1 MNYRQ
6 AFHEAYCA
14 QQGLSPEED
23 CNVPHDQLR
32 LLHEMVRVWIVLY
45 EEEGVGTWIN
55 VVDKETTDG
64 QREMETIEL

>member
-6 AFHEAYCA
+6 ALHEAYCA

-23 CNVPHDQLR
+23 CNIPHDQLR
-32 LLHEMVRVWIVLY
+32 LLYETARVWIVLY
-45 EEEGVGTWIN
+45 EEVDGGAWIN
-55 VVDKETTDG
+55 VVAKETTNG

>member
-1 MNYRQ
+1 VNYRQ

-14 QQGLSPEED
+14 QQGLSLEED

-32 LLHEMVRVWIVLY
+32 LVHETARVWIVLY
-45 EEEGVGTWIN
+45 EEVDGGAWIN
-55 VVDKETTDG
+55 VVDETTNG